1 MATRQEQGSGSI
13 ADGKFRSDKDSQ
25 LIYDSCRTQIVGMDD
40 SKRGEHG
47 SCQQPSSRVKEAP
60 IEHVREG
67 RGPHA
72 AAGKPR
78 ARMDAKI
85 LPRAKAVII
94 VISVIAVAPPEH
106 KVSSQKSRRPD
117 FSFSRIRR
125 PGDDVPIVR

>member
-13 ADGKFRSDKDSQ
+13 ADGKFRSDKDPQ

-67 RGPHA
+67 RGPHP
-72 AAGKPR
+72 GNQERPL
-78 ARMDAKI
+78 AKRNQPI
-85 LPRAKAVII
+85 DRQFLPKL
-94 VISVIAVAPPEH
+94 
-106 KVSSQKSRRPD
+106 RR
-117 FSFSRIRR
+117 
-125 PGDDVPIVR
+125 GLK